1 MANIPHT
8 ALTLTAALGLA
19 ATMNVHA
26 EGLEDGA
33 HGEALGAHVH
43 GEAHLNLALDGKFL
57 VLEFSSPG
65 ANVFGFE
72 HAPRNHEEAERV
84 EQGLKLMKQAD
95 QVFVLPA
102 AAGCHLGRVEL
113 GKMADEHDDHGHD
126 DHEEHAHKG
135 HGHDDHG
142 HDKHAHK
149 EQDHHDE
156 HKHHDHEEHAHKDHG
171 HDDHGHDKHA
181 HKEQDHHD
189 EHKHHDHEEHAHE
202 GHDHGDEDGTHM
214 ELKANYFYQCDKP
227 ELLNSLQVSAFKTF
241 PAMEKIHLQLITPKT
256 QKGKLLTPDNN
267 HVNF

>member
-1 MANIPHT
+1 MANTPHT

-126 DHEEHAHKG
+126 DHEEHDHKG

-149 EQDHHDE
+149 EP
-156 HKHHDHEEHAHKDHG
+156 G
-171 HDDHGHDKHA
+171 
-181 HKEQDHHD
+181 HHD

>member
-1 MANIPHT
+1 MANTPHT

-126 DHEEHAHKG
+126 
-135 HGHDDHG
+135 
-142 HDKHAHK
+142 KHAHK

-156 HKHHDHEEHAHKDHG
+156 HKHHDHEEHT
-171 HDDHGHDKHA
+171 
-181 HKEQDHHD
+181 
-189 EHKHHDHEEHAHE
+189 HE

-227 ELLNSLQVSAFKTF
+227 ELLNSLQVSAFRTF